1 MSDISSTENG
11 SGSTGGSGWM
21 SDVQRAIAL
30 ILIGVFALV
39 VFASTVKFV
48 FTADA
53 ATLNDMAKTLQAALV
68 NTVLIAL
75 GFFFG
80 SNQAKQ
86 QADAGQQKIVEKLT
100 SKTVGTPSVVVSWWS
115 LLTQQEQDAI
125 KAAASGDAGVQA
137 VLTSLQAGKAESP
150 DLAYLVS
157 KGLLTPERLI
167 VISK

>member
-1 MSDISSTENG
+1 M
-11 SGSTGGSGWM
+11 GWM

-30 ILIGVFALV
+30 ILICVFGFV
-39 VFASTVKFV
+39 VAVSTVKFV

-100 SKTVGTPSVVVSWWS
+100 SASPTPPAILVSWWS
-115 LLTQQEQDAI
+115 LLTPQEQEAI
-125 KAAASGDAGVQA
+125 KSAAPTDTRVQA
-137 VLTSLQAGKAESP
+137 ALVALQAGKAEKP

-157 KGLLTPERLI
+157 KSLLAPERL
-167 VISK
+167 VALTA

>member
-1 MSDISSTENG
+1 MSDTSNISSGNG
-11 SGSTGGSGWM
+11 NTTIGWM

-30 ILIGVFALV
+30 ILIGVFGLV
-39 VFASTVKFV
+39 VAISTVKFV

-100 SKTVGTPSVVVSWWS
+100 STPAALPAILVSWWS
-115 LLTQQEQDAI
+115 LLTPQEQDAI
-125 KAAASGDAGVQA
+125 KNAAFTDTKAQSILVA
-137 VLTSLQAGKAESP
+137 LQAGKAEKP

-157 KGLLTPERLI
+157 KNLLAPERL
-167 VISK
+167 VALTA

>member
-1 MSDISSTENG
+1 MTDNGYTPPDGNST
-11 SGSTGGSGWM
+11 GWM

-39 VFASTVKFV
+39 VFASTLKFV

-86 QADAGQQKIVEKLT
+86 QADAGQQKIVERLT
-100 SKTVGTPSVVVSWWS
+100 SASSPSVVVSWWS
-115 LLTQQEQDAI
+115 LFTREEQDAV
-125 KAAASGDAGVQA
+125 KAAAPTDPNVQA
-137 VLTSLQAGKAESP
+137 ALAALQVGKAEKS
-150 DLAYLVS
+150 DLTYLAS
-157 KGLLTPERLI
+157 KGLLTSERLI
-167 VISK
+167 ALTA

>member
-1 MSDISSTENG
+1 MTDNG
-11 SGSTGGSGWM
+11 YTPPTATNGTIGWM

-30 ILIGVFALV
+30 ILIGAFALV
-39 VFASTVKFV
+39 IVVTTVKFV

-100 SKTVGTPSVVVSWWS
+100 SASTTPALLVSWWS
-115 LLTQQEQDAI
+115 LLTPQEQDAI
-125 KAAASGDAGVQA
+125 KNAAPSDPRVQA
-137 VLTSLQAGKAESP
+137 ALVALQSGKAEKP

-157 KGLLTPERLI
+157 KTLLAPERL
-167 VISK
+167 VALTA

>member
-1 MSDISSTENG
+1 MNG
-11 SGSTGGSGWM
+11 NGQGWM

-30 ILIGVFALV
+30 ILVGAFSFVIV
-39 VFASTVKFV
+39 VTTVKFV
-48 FTADA
+48 FSADA

-100 SKTVGTPSVVVSWWS
+100 SAATPSAVVVSWWS
-115 LLTQQEQDAI
+115 LLTQAEQDAI
-125 KAAASGDAGVQA
+125 TAAAPDDPRVQSA
-137 VLTSLQAGKAESP
+137 LTALQAGKAESP
-150 DLAYLVS
+150 DLAYLVG
-157 KGLLTPERLI
+157 KGLLSPERLGI
-167 VISK
+167 ITR